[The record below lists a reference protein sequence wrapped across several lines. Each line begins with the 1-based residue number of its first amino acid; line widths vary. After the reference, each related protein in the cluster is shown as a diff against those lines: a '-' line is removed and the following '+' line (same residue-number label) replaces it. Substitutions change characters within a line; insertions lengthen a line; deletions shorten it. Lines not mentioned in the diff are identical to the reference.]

1 MVELPR
7 GPLHAI
13 MPPSYTVHNF
23 PLQNYKPGELS
34 RLLGAQNEADLVHLR
49 KELNARPYPQRYAQD
64 AEKPI
69 AKTEASPADDQ
80 KIEQKQEYNWN
91 VDSVLL
97 VKSLIAREQAAR
109 QMSGNNQLQQ
119 SAASATRGR
128 GDTAR
133 GNHSTRLAISNSASN
148 TSNMTSRHLAVSL
161 SNIEDLH
168 VSENSGYHLDETPD
182 VGTNK
187 ERNTVHVSNAPSN
200 SHQINY
206 TNIQMVKDIIEQE
219 KLEKIGQNNAGSN
232 QSNGSSLEETKTI
245 DQSNSSFD
253 QQREVPYS
261 EYKGDWD

>member
-1 MVELPR
+1 
-7 GPLHAI
+7 
-13 MPPSYTVHNF
+13 
-23 PLQNYKPGELS
+23 
-34 RLLGAQNEADLVHLR
+34 
-49 KELNARPYPQRYAQD
+49 
-64 AEKPI
+64 
-69 AKTEASPADDQ
+69 
-80 KIEQKQEYNWN
+80 
-91 VDSVLL
+91 
-97 VKSLIAREQAAR
+97 
-109 QMSGNNQLQQ
+109 MSGNNQLQQ
-119 SAASATRGR
+119 SAASATRGQ

-148 TSNMTSRHLAVSL
+148 TSNMTSRHLGVSL

-168 VSENSGYHLDETPD
+168 VSENSRYHLDETPD

-187 ERNTVHVSNAPSN
+187 ERNTVSNAPSN

-219 KLEKIGQNNAGSN
+219 KLEKIGQNNVGSS